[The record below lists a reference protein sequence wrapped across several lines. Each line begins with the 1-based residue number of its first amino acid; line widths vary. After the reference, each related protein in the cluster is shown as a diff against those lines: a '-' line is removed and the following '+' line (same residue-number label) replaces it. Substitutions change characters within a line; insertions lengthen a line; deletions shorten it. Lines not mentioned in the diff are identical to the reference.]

1 MGLAWLHISD
11 IHFRGKYEWRAK
23 RPRDKLL
30 SHLRAAF
37 ADKSLPRPDLIFCT
51 GDIAFGETDAEALEV
66 QYQTAREF
74 FGQLLAACGLDQ
86 TRLFVVP
93 GNHDINR
100 DEINTEAQ
108 ETLVKK
114 AADSRKHFVEIN
126 QRIANNDKEFQD
138 AAKRLAAYDAFIAD
152 YLPHQHVDHR
162 RCHYAHAIQING
174 IQVGIAGFNSAWS
187 CAGDEDDR
195 NLWIGSEWQ
204 LNQAETVLQDADIR
218 IGLMHHPLDWLCEAE
233 RADMKRRIPG
243 EFDFWLGGH
252 MHEQWVDPRATY
264 VEIAAAATG
273 AKDKEEFGINV
284 VVIDGNVVKPK
295 VHLYKYEGTGWV
307 IAPVPEH
314 APNGIWPVDLPK
326 RVQERLTAAHTG
338 TKAECGQEQEGSAS
352 DDATRIQQTLSKLGK
367 LLGKEQL
374 SGFKDL
380 DFDAASGIPQAIATA
395 LQQERKTRVEM
406 AEDGLEEILRLA
418 RHIKRQ
424 IEDGIISPAAD
435 AKRKKRLHTALV
447 NAAQQMILL
456 GAKRRILPSPVVAR
470 TDFPVMNGISVALLT
485 RDDIAGHLK
494 AEYPVGDAVRL
505 HDPHQMRDLQ
515 VEVGTYDGNF
525 DTGAVAEILKSAYKL
540 LYPQAEVPLKLND
553 EWHAKIRAELKRR
566 KKDGKQVLLTISL
579 DKRCQYITDDVIAA
593 LPALHIGVIQIL
605 GLGGDDAVFEFEEGE
620 WQNTLANIY
629 AELRGFAPDT
639 EHTGANPA

>member
-11 IHFRGKYEWRAK
+11 IHFRGKDEWQAK

-66 QYQTAREF
+66 QYQTAKEF

-100 DEINTEAQ
+100 NEINDDAQ

-114 AADSRKHFVEIN
+114 AADSRKHFAEIN
-126 QRIANNDKEFQD
+126 QRIASNNKKFQD

-152 YLPHQHVDHR
+152 YLPHQHVEHR
-162 RCHYAHAIQING
+162 RCHYAQKIKVNG
-174 IQVGIAGFNSAWS
+174 IQVGIAGINSAWS

-204 LNQAETVLQDADIR
+204 LNQAETVLQDADMR

-233 RADMKRRIPG
+233 REYLEDRILA

-252 MHEQWVDPRATY
+252 VHRRWVTPIDTHI
-264 VEIAAAATG
+264 VVAAGAVGAAQ
-273 AKDKEEFGINV
+273 AEEFGINLV
-284 VVIDGNVVKPK
+284 EITKAQVQAK
-295 VHLYKYEGTGWV
+295 VHLRGFKHDWLP
-307 IAPVPEH
+307 APVAPK
-314 APNGIWPVDLPK
+314 APNGIWPVDLPQ
-326 RVQERLTAAHTG
+326 RVQERLTAAQAG
-338 TKAECGQEQEGSAS
+338 TKAECGQAEGSAS
-352 DDATRIQQTLSKLGK
+352 DDASRIQQTLSRLGK

-380 DFDAASGIPQAIATA
+380 EFDSASGIPQGNATA
-395 LQQERKTRVEM
+395 LQQENKTRVEM

-418 RHIKRQ
+418 RYIKRQ

-435 AKRKKRLHTALV
+435 AKRKKQLHTVLV

-540 LYPQAEVPLKLND
+540 LYPQAEVPLKLSD

-639 EHTGANPA
+639 EHTGTNPA